1 MKLLLFTSVLSLL
14 FIGVYY
20 LGCWVAWR
28 VEKAP
33 QRRHKREFLLW
44 KEILR
49 RYTKDFHGKFT
60 PQDSAAKVGEV
71 LEYVNQAMKHLR
83 K

>member
-1 MKLLLFTSVLSLL
+1 
-14 FIGVYY
+14 
-20 LGCWVAWR
+20 